1 MLTLLGCFQVNVHLK
16 SSFSNEIKK
25 NYIAVISTWTSD
37 VKRQTHSSEQC
48 LIPARTFLQTADGG
62 AY

>member
-1 MLTLLGCFQVNVHLK
+1 ML
-16 SSFSNEIKK
+16 SSERSSEVFISNEIKK
-25 NYIAVISTWTSD
+25 NYIAVIITWTSD

-48 LIPARTFLQTADGG
+48 LIPACTFLQTADGG

>member
-16 SSFSNEIKK
+16 SLFSNEIKK
-25 NYIAVISTWTSD
+25 NYIAVIITLTSD
-37 VKRQTHSSEQC
+37 VKRQTHSSEQY
-48 LIPARTFLQTADGG
+48 LIPACTFLQTADGG